1 MAQQPSLRQLRYFV
15 AVAEELSFR
24 RAAERLFITQPPLS
38 RQIQALE
45 AALGA
50 RLFDRDRQGVRL
62 TEAGERFVLQAR
74 GLVHDLDQ
82 AVTRFQ
88 PGAADAGRSTVR
100 LGITT
105 VVDVSLFGGIG
116 AAFELAFQGVSLRIQ
131 RQLSVH
137 LIRDLHRR
145 VLDVAVIGLPSATQ
159 GLVTEHLGDDPLVV
173 CLSSQHPLAR
183 RRRIS
188 LLDLAQDTLFWFE
201 RKLNPA
207 YFEHCE
213 QVFARL
219 GFNPRR
225 MAEPAEHPVLLGLI
239 AEGRGF
245 ALVPQSLNTVRR
257 PGVVFR
263 RLEQESDL
271 CIRLAAAW
279 LAAGQ
284 PAPSLQAQSQVQ
296 ALVAMLKQRWPGLP
310 AQPATPR
317 A

>member
-1 MAQQPSLRQLRYFV
+1 MAQPPSLRQLRYFV
-15 AVAEELSFR
+15 AVAEELNFR

-45 AALGA
+45 AMLGA
-50 RLFDRDRQGVRL
+50 RLLDRDRRGVRL
-62 TEAGERFVLQAR
+62 TEAGERFLEQAR
-74 GLVHDLDQ
+74 ALVRGLDQ
-82 AVTRFQ
+82 AVSRFQ
-88 PGAADAGRSTVR
+88 PAAGRSALR

-105 VVDVSLFGGIG
+105 VVDVSLFAGIG
-116 AAFELAFQGVSLRIQ
+116 DAFESEWPGLPLRIR
-131 RQLSVH
+131 RQLSSQ
-137 LIRDLHRR
+137 LIRDLHRGA
-145 VLDVAVIGLPSATQ
+145 LDAAVIGLPSATQ

-173 CLSSQHPLAR
+173 CLSSAHRLAR
-183 RRRIS
+183 RRRIR
-188 LLDLAQDTLFWFE
+188 LLDLAQDTLFWFD

-219 GFNPRR
+219 GFDPPRL
-225 MAEPAEHPVLLGLI
+225 AEPAEHPVLLGLI

-257 PGVVFR
+257 QGVVFR
-263 RLEQESDL
+263 RLEEESAL

-279 LAAGQ
+279 PAG
-284 PAPSLQAQSQVQ
+284 PVAPEVQ
-296 ALVAMLKQRWPGLP
+296 ALVAALKRVFPKAG
-310 AQPATPR
+310 AGAG